1 MSRELCKICHG
12 VGEGAYMDQV
22 GHDIFVETLKDC
34 TFCGGTGLERL
45 PSLFVQKAVT
55 NSIESAVK
63 ALGRKFGSAV

>member
-1 MSRELCKICHG
+1 MSREICTLCHG

-22 GHDIFVETLKDC
+22 GFDIFVESLKDC

-45 PSLFVQKAVT
+45 PSLFVQSAVT

-63 ALGRKFGSAV
+63 AMDRKFGSAV